1 MAQPAAW
8 CAESNRL
15 AGAAAAVVMVDLLLW
30 GKTDR
35 GRAGWGGCCQWGNES
50 GTSGAIAVPKEIDTN
65 VWSSDESQFFDFFE
79 VGHGLHRLHN
89 KGEVPGGYLVRA
101 VRHAFLG
108 LAQLIR
114 HHAALVRGNR

>member
-1 MAQPAAW
+1 MRIRARLTMAQPAAW

-50 GTSGAIAVPKEIDTN
+50 GTSGAIAVPRYHKRRLIDRSSAKASFSTN
-65 VWSSDESQFFDFFE
+65 FE
-79 VGHGLHRLHN
+79 VGHYIVASTI
-89 KGEVPGGYLVRA
+89 KGRYPGA
-101 VRHAFLG
+101 T
-108 LAQLIR
+108 
-114 HHAALVRGNR
+114 